1 MNTILF
7 KTKQRDFNNVLS
19 YFNKIK
25 EITENYNFYIKEYKK
40 YTNEYH
46 LNLKKLY
53 TEYSP
58 KLKGGHNYFEE
69 EDTEIIT
76 NKTNLDDNIN
86 NIRSQSESVIDHSST
101 PSKNFD
107 LSPIFKFTNKIFQIF
122 DNQLQN
128 LDLFI
133 NKINFS
139 IDVLEKDL
147 NETNNEIEK
156 IRSKYLDCKQNY
168 VQLYSDFEKKNKII
182 LENFS
187 TIEKKLIKYY
197 IQKYNENIWA
207 SIENNDNDNDNENEV
222 NLTIL
227 NEKKNENDF
236 LKDIDKNK
244 NSNIKFKNESNECI
258 KLIEE
263 KTLFLMNEFKSNVA
277 NFISELNTINF
288 KGIENQLN
296 KITKISNE
304 INYNNLVKLMKIS
317 TDEDDK
323 DLEDYVPS
331 KYNIN
336 ILSDKNFNNING
348 NTNKNLEITEE
359 EKYKVVK
366 KMYNFI
372 LVNQNDYNLKNEGD
386 KIRVTKL
393 VNKLIIY
400 TNKNSRKYQ
409 NHSEITEAELK
420 ELIDLLNDKNCRLK
434 FLLKINYLR
443 TNGIFE
449 IPPLVFF
456 GLSKIFNALS
466 EKILINEDID
476 NMKLMVI
483 LSQTFYNLENN
494 KKIYLINKIKDNKL
508 FQSTKIWNKLLE
520 KEINLAIETA
530 EKNDKKIGIY
540 NKENAEKKGDLVFTQ
555 LIPWIAAMTDY
566 GLSLNLL
573 QNIVLPFIERY
584 NVEENKKNIILNLIN
599 NKGNV

>member
-207 SIENNDNDNDNENEV
+207 SIENNDNDNENEV

-336 ILSDKNFNNING
+336 ILADKNFNNING

-400 TNKNSRKYQ
+400 TNKKSRKYQ

-494 KKIYLINKIKDNKL
+494 KKIYLIDKIKDNKL